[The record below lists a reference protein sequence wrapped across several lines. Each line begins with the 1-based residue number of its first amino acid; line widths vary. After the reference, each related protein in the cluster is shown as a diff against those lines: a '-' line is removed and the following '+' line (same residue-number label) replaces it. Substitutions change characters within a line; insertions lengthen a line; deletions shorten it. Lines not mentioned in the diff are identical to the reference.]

1 MTIDKGLRWRR
12 DAGDFDTEQKKI
24 LLALS
29 SKKWLWRTLD
39 NLRGVT
45 RLSDPDLALGL
56 EELIDR
62 GIVRGSFNRRTRE
75 PIFGLLERVG
85 GVKPPQQRRW

>member
-1 MTIDKGLRWRR
+1 MTIEKRLRWRR
-12 DAGDFDTEQKKI
+12 EADEYDTEQKRI

-39 NLRGVT
+39 NLRSVT
-45 RLSDPDLALGL
+45 RLSDPDLASGL
-56 EELIDR
+56 DDLISE
-62 GIVRGSFNRRTRE
+62 GLVRGSFNRRTRE

-85 GVKPPQQRRW
+85 GVSPAKQSRR

>member
-1 MTIDKGLRWRR
+1 MTIDNTLRWRR
-12 DAGDFDTEQKKI
+12 KAGDFDTEQKKI

-39 NLRGVT
+39 NLRSVT
-45 RLSDPDLALGL
+45 RMSDKDMALGL
-56 EELIDR
+56 GELIDR
-62 GIVRGSFNRRTRE
+62 GLVRGSFNRRTRE

-85 GVKPPQQRRW
+85 GVNIAQQRRW

>member
-1 MTIDKGLRWRR
+1 MTIEKRLRWRR
-12 DAGDFDTEQKKI
+12 EADDFDTEQKRI

-39 NLRGVT
+39 NLRSVT
-45 RLSDPDLALGL
+45 RLSDADLALGL
-56 EELIDR
+56 DELIDR
-62 GIVRGSFNRRTRE
+62 GLVRGSFNSRTRE

-85 GVKPPQQRRW
+85 GVNPAQQRR